1 MMTFKYPR
9 HHSWFNFLHTLHLY
23 YNIGHDQLY
32 QMFANKMKHKL
43 CVVLESGIWLST
55 ILGRI
60 TTAFMAYNNSITNI
74 DY

>member
-1 MMTFKYPR
+1 
-9 HHSWFNFLHTLHLY
+9 
-23 YNIGHDQLY
+23 
-32 QMFANKMKHKL
+32 MFANKMKHKL

-55 ILGRI
+55 ILGRF